1 MVPHGPGYEPW
12 SPVRE
17 AMGNMSAGSRG
28 PVISREERQVIFESH
43 GRTSTAYMSLSP
55 DLEHVALPGEGF
67 VAYREKLG
75 VRVVPGDP
83 VSSPLGLHSL
93 AQQMA
98 LSTTRGRQTVVFA
111 CNRTTRDAFEAEGFR
126 SLHIGSEPVV
136 DLGVFSSAGR
146 RNRGLRGSINRAKR
160 RGLTIVE
167 YIPAAGRDTALEVE
181 VLRVST
187 EWCRTKG
194 TPELNFLVGR
204 LDFEQ
209 VYGKRYVLCLDGD
222 NVVGYILLYPI
233 PGSGDVYLDHMR
245 RSPGSPT
252 ECLDFTLC
260 ETIDTLRREGVGRMF
275 MGVCPF
281 SELEEESGDPSY
293 VRPLFEM
300 LRRPFGLVYPVKGE
314 HGYKRKYAT
323 SWEPRY
329 MCYGPRVSAR
339 GLLAVLDCFCR
350 GGIPA
355 ILAHKASRLI
365 PGRSGPAP

>member
-1 MVPHGPGYEPW
+1 MQLGPGSGPW

-17 AMGNMSAGSRG
+17 VMGYMSAGSMG
-28 PVISREERQVIFESH
+28 PVISHEERLAIFESH
-43 GRTSTAYMSLSP
+43 GRTSTAYLSLSP
-55 DLEHVALPGEGF
+55 DLEHVAIPGEGF

-83 VSSPLGLHSL
+83 VSSHQGLHSL

-98 LSTTRGRQTVVFA
+98 RGTTRGRQTVVFA
-111 CNRTTRDAFEAEGFR
+111 CDRTTRDAFEEVGFR

-136 DLGVFSSAGR
+136 DLGVFSLAGR
-146 RNRGLRGSINRAKR
+146 RNRGLRGSVNRAKR
-160 RGLTIVE
+160 RGLTLVE
-167 YIPAAGRDTALEVE
+167 YIPAAGRDATSEEAVR
-181 VLRVST
+181 RVST

-209 VYGKRYVLCLDGD
+209 TYGKRYVLCLDGD
-222 NVVGYILLYPI
+222 SVVGYILLYPV
-233 PGSGDVYLDHMR
+233 PGTGDVYLDHMR
-245 RSPGSPT
+245 RTSGSPT
-252 ECLDFTLC
+252 ECLDYVLC
-260 ETIDTLRREGVGRMF
+260 ETLEALRSEGVGRLF

-281 SELEEESGDPSY
+281 SELEEGSGDPAY

-300 LRRPFGLVYPVKGE
+300 LRRPFGLVYPAEGE
-314 HGYKRKYAT
+314 HIYKRKYAT

-339 GLLAVLDCFCR
+339 GLLAVLDCLCR